1 MHTPSSYMYSDLRS
15 FGGITNKEAAS
26 ELLTGRTLCGNGAPR
41 DRINERTFLSRQIVH
56 AAPSQVHPE
65 FFGDFHQSAQTI
77 TSKIVSN
84 LAKPCAY
91 HEVIEHYG
99 GVAAKEMGLFSG
111 TIPLMEICMPTLFA
125 ESTHHLCRKHPIRPC
140 FW

>member
-26 ELLTGRTLCGNGAPR
+26 ELLTDRTLCGNGAPR

-56 AAPSQVHPE
+56 ATPSQVHPE
-65 FFGDFHQSAQTI
+65 FFADFHQSAQTI

-99 GVAAKEMGLFSG
+99 GVAAKEMGGSSQALF
-111 TIPLMEICMPTLFA
+111 P
-125 ESTHHLCRKHPIRPC
+125 
-140 FW
+140 

>member
-26 ELLTGRTLCGNGAPR
+26 ELLTGQTLCGNDAPR

-65 FFGDFHQSAQTI
+65 FFWRLPSKRTNNNEQNRFQSSHALRISRGYKALRWPGSEGYGDSSEA
-77 TSKIVSN
+77 
-84 LAKPCAY
+84 
-91 HEVIEHYG
+91 
-99 GVAAKEMGLFSG
+99 LF
-111 TIPLMEICMPTLFA
+111 P
-125 ESTHHLCRKHPIRPC
+125 
-140 FW
+140 